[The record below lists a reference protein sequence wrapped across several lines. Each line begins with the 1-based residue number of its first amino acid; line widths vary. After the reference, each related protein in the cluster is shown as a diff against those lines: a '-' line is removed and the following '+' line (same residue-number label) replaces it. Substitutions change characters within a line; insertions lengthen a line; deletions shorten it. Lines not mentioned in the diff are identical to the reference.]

1 MPDDKE
7 QNPQESTIEEELERT
22 RARLAELENL
32 LTRRDEELAAK
43 ASRISELEQT
53 IVALE
58 KSVSDLEQRL
68 TDLNNALTQAISSYR
83 TLAIK
88 SKAGIPEEL
97 ISGDTIEAIDESLAN
112 AQTVIEKVK
121 QELETEIAAAK
132 VPAGAPQR
140 TPLDFSALSSREKIQ
155 YAIGGKK

>member
-32 LTRRDEELAAK
+32 LARRDEELAAK

-53 IVALE
+53 IAALE

-68 TDLNNALTQAISSYR
+68 ADLNNALTQAISSYR

-121 QELETEIAAAK
+121 QELEAEIAAAK

-140 TPLDFSALSSREKIQ
+140 TPLDFSALTSREKIQ